1 MNELPQGV
9 EPLRLADGTLI
20 NPDGGAVIQPPLDVV
35 VEVPNNA
42 AIQREYIIK
51 RRKIADLPVA
61 PEKMT
66 TISVILGYS
75 LMGVQ
80 NEEIAT
86 LLGMKATQVGRVRM
100 SDEFR
105 EIRNDIVHNI
115 IESDNE
121 GVRDMLSRGGVLA
134 ASRVLEGLNSAN
146 EAHQLASAKDILDRG
161 GHRPADVVEH
171 RHKVEGGL
179 TIEHVKRED
188 QAIPVID
195 IKHEVL

>member
-66 TISVILGYS
+66 TIS
-75 LMGVQ
+75 
-80 NEEIAT
+80 
-86 LLGMKATQVGRVRM
+86 
-100 SDEFR
+100 R
-105 EIRNDIVHNI
+105 ERIVHNI